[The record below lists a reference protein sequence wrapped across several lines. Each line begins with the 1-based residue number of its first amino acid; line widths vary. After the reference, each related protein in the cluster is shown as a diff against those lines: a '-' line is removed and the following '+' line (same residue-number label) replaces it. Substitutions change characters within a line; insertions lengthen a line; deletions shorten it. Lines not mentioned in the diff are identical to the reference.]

1 MQTPMIK
8 MNCRLQSAAGVNIK
22 LMTLQTQAI
31 NAVRLPMSDR
41 MVKEYHA
48 IRLQRVVH
56 VLLLVQCDFSLFLVR
71 TALKGAYS
79 ACFILNYGECYRRTE
94 NTQNLNVGSSRS
106 HS

>member
-1 MQTPMIK
+1 MIK

-48 IRLQRVVH
+48 IRL
-56 VLLLVQCDFSLFLVR
+56 
-71 TALKGAYS
+71 
-79 ACFILNYGECYRRTE
+79 
-94 NTQNLNVGSSRS
+94 
-106 HS
+106 